1 MATSTAPIGSQK
13 GTPLSK
19 QPKYYEADGAL
30 RAFSIRSIWFAVI
43 SGIVALVAVVIMLF
57 VRIQP
62 PTVIRVLP
70 SGEATVVASDGTI
83 KTTTSPS
90 ALHAIAGDQAPTDYE
105 KENYVRTFLDRY
117 LNYDAHTI
125 ATNWSYA
132 INMMTGN
139 LRTAA
144 LAQFQKNDTVGRY
157 ESEHVRSVFKL
168 SHIESSKADPMMY
181 TATGVRTVHRMT
193 GGQTEVVEEI
203 VESYNIRLADFER
216 SQLNPSGL
224 LIGEVDQSQI
234 HAETK
239 TVTSTGNNDDGED
252 QQ

>member
-1 MATSTAPIGSQK
+1 MATSVAVPQK
-13 GTPLSK
+13 QKKSNMSLEK

-30 RAFSIRSIWFAVI
+30 RAQANRNFLGLIAVSLI
-43 SGIVALVAVVIMLF
+43 AFVAVVVMFF

-70 SGEATVVASDGTI
+70 NGDANVVGPNGSVAV
-83 KTTTSPS
+83 SPN
-90 ALHAIAGDQAPTDYE
+90 AIRKIEGDEAPTEFD
-105 KENYVRTFLDRY
+105 KEHYVMTFLDRY
-117 LNYDAHTI
+117 LNFDAHTI

-168 SHIESSKADPMMY
+168 SHIESSKADPMLY

-193 GGQTEVVEEI
+193 GGQTEVIEEI

-252 QQ
+252 Q